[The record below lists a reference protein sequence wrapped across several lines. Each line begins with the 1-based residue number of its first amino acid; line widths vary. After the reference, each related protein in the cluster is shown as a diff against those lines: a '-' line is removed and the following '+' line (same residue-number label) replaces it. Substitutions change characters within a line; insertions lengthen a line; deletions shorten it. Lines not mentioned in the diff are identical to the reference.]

1 MSPAPMQMTLTSKR
15 QATFPAEVCA
25 AMRLQPGA
33 RLEIV
38 PGVKPDEWVI
48 RPFRIR
54 TERLAP
60 LQGRLRRGAGSFDP
74 AKSRETPKDYA
85 ALRD

>member
-1 MSPAPMQMTLTSKR
+1 MQITLTAKR
-15 QATFPAEVCA
+15 QATFPVEVCE
-25 AMRLQPGA
+25 AMRLKPGA

-38 PGVKPDEWVI
+38 AGAGPDEWVI

-54 TERLAP
+54 SERLAP
-60 LQGRLRRGAGSFDP
+60 LQGRLRRGAGSFDL
-74 AKSRETPKDYA
+74 ARFREAPKDYA

>member
-1 MSPAPMQMTLTSKR
+1 MQITLTTKR
-15 QATFPAEVCA
+15 QATFPAKVCE
-25 AMRLQPGA
+25 AMRLKPGA

-38 PGVKPDEWVI
+38 PGGKAGEWTI

-54 TERLAP
+54 SERLAP
-60 LQGRLRRGAGSFDP
+60 LKGRLPRGTGTFDLK
-74 AKSRETPKDYA
+74 AFRDTPRNHA

>member
-1 MSPAPMQMTLTSKR
+1 MQITLTTKR
-15 QATFPAEVCA
+15 QATFPAEVCE
-25 AMRLQPGA
+25 AMRLKPGA

-38 PGVKPDEWVI
+38 PGVRADEWVI

-54 TERLAP
+54 SERLAP
-60 LQGRLRRGAGSFDP
+60 LQGRLRRGAGSFEP
-74 AKSRETPKDYA
+74 ASFRDTPKDYA

>member
-1 MSPAPMQMTLTSKR
+1 MQITLTAKR
-15 QATFPAEVCA
+15 QATFPAEVCE
-25 AMRLQPGA
+25 AMRLKPGA

-38 PGVKPDEWVI
+38 PSGEPDEWII

-54 TERLAP
+54 SERLAP
-60 LQGRLRRGAGSFDP
+60 LRGKLRRGAGSFDL
-74 AKSRETPKDYA
+74 KTFRDTPKDYA

>member
-1 MSPAPMQMTLTSKR
+1 MQITLTSKR
-15 QATFPAEVCA
+15 QATFPVEVCE
-25 AMRLQPGA
+25 AMRLKPGA

-38 PGVKPDEWVI
+38 AGAGPDEWVI

-54 TERLAP
+54 LERLAP
-60 LQGRLRRGAGSFDP
+60 LQVRLRRGTGSFEKGTFRD
-74 AKSRETPKDYA
+74 TPKDYA

>member
-1 MSPAPMQMTLTSKR
+1 MQITLTANR
-15 QATFPAEVCA
+15 QATFPAEVCE
-25 AMRLQPGA
+25 AMRLSPGA

-38 PGVKPDEWVI
+38 PGNQPDEWII

-54 TERLAP
+54 SERLAP
-60 LQGRLRRGAGSFDP
+60 LKGRLRRGAGRFDVK
-74 AKSRETPKDYA
+74 AFREAPKDHA

>member
-1 MSPAPMQMTLTSKR
+1 MQITLTSKR
-15 QATFPAEVCA
+15 QATFPVEVCA
-25 AMRLQPGA
+25 AMRLKPGA

-38 PGVKPDEWVI
+38 PGAGPDEWVI

-54 TERLAP
+54 AERLAP
-60 LQGRLRRGAGSFDP
+60 LQGKLQRGAGSFDMRSFRD
-74 AKSRETPKDYA
+74 AQKDYA

>member
-1 MSPAPMQMTLTSKR
+1 MQITLTSKR
-15 QATFPAEVCA
+15 QATFPVEVCE
-25 AMRLQPGA
+25 AMRLKPGA

-38 PGVKPDEWVI
+38 PGAGPDEWLI

-54 TERLAP
+54 SERLAP
-60 LQGRLRRGAGSFDP
+60 LQGRLRRGAGSFE
-74 AKSRETPKDYA
+74 SGSFRETPKDYA